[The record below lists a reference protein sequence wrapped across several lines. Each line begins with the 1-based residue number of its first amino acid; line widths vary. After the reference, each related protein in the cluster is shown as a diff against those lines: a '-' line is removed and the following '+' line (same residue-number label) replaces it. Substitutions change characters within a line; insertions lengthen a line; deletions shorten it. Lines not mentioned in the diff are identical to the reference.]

1 MLTATANIMKVQSP
15 SIKTLNTPSIIS
27 INATIL
33 FLIVLFMYCLNL
45 FLFTFIH
52 SFHNIRCNSR
62 ELLIGVKEKE
72 EGMYI
77 PPLPFYHLLVTSF
90 IILNC
95 TYAENNSK
103 KSINCCDTTY
113 YLLTVR

>member
-1 MLTATANIMKVQSP
+1 MLTATANIMKVPSP

-45 FLFTFIH
+45 FLFTLIN

-77 PPLPFYHLLVTSF
+77 PPLPF
-90 IILNC
+90 
-95 TYAENNSK
+95 
-103 KSINCCDTTY
+103 
-113 YLLTVR
+113 

>member
-1 MLTATANIMKVQSP
+1 MLTATANIMKVPSP

-52 SFHNIRCNSR
+52 SR
-62 ELLIGVKEKE
+62 ELLIGIKEKE

-77 PPLPFYHLLVTSF
+77 PPLPF
-90 IILNC
+90 
-95 TYAENNSK
+95 
-103 KSINCCDTTY
+103 
-113 YLLTVR
+113 